1 MADTVMLIGFMGAGK
16 TTVGQQ
22 LAQATSQKF
31 LDLDDEFVK
40 ETKTSINDFMAE
52 HGEAGFRKMETSIL
66 ANRLLSPGV
75 ISTGGG
81 IIESADNRQ
90 IIQNSDAKVIFLQAD
105 FATVLQRLSADTDRP
120 LLRKLSMKE
129 LLDRWELRQPLYNQ
143 VADAVVMTN
152 GKAPRKIVNEL
163 MSLLESPDDSLIGL
177 RSQIDSL
184 DRQILRL
191 VSERIDVVKEVADF
205 KKRNGISVV
214 QQDRMDQIRA
224 ELKSEFRA
232 DGNISDDFVDAMVS
246 LLTSSAIDHENRM
259 IG

>member
-40 ETKTSINDFMAE
+40 ETKTTINDFMAN

-66 ANRLLSPGV
+66 ENRLQNSGV

-81 IIESADNRQ
+81 IIESDINRK
-90 IIQNSDAKVIFLQAD
+90 IIQDSDATVIFLQAD

-129 LLDRWELRQPLYNQ
+129 LLDRWELRQPLYSQ
-143 VADAVVMTN
+143 AADAVVMTN
-152 GKAPRKIVNEL
+152 GKAPSKIVNEL
-163 MSLLESPDDSLIGL
+163 ISLLEFPDDSLVGL

-191 VSERIDVVKEVADF
+191 VSQRIDVVKEVADV
-205 KKRNGISVV
+205 KRHNDISVV
-214 QQDRMDQIRA
+214 QHDRMDQIRA
-224 ELKSEFRA
+224 ELKSEFRG

-246 LLTSSAIDHENRM
+246 LLTSSAIDKENKM

>member
-40 ETKTSINDFMAE
+40 ETKTTINDFMAD
-52 HGEAGFRKMETSIL
+52 HGEDGFRKMETSIL
-66 ANRLLSPGV
+66 KNRLQSPGV

-81 IIESADNRQ
+81 IIESEINRE
-90 IIQNSDAKVIFLQAD
+90 IIQNSDATVIFLQAD

-129 LLDRWELRQPLYNQ
+129 LLDRWELRQPLYGQ
-143 VADAVVMTN
+143 VANAVVMTN
-152 GKAPRKIVNEL
+152 GKAPSKIVNEL
-163 MSLLESPDDSLIGL
+163 VNLLEFPDDSLTEL

-191 VSERIDVVKEVADF
+191 ISQRIDVVKEVADI
-205 KKRNGISVV
+205 KKHNNISVV
-214 QQDRMDQIRA
+214 QHNRMDQIRM
-224 ELKSEFRA
+224 ELKSEFLG
-232 DGNISDDFVDAMVS
+232 DGNISDDFIDELVS
-246 LLTSSAIDHENRM
+246 LLTASAIDKENKM